1 MSNPTQNRPVP
12 TPPALEVPE
21 DLKTDYANVVRIAH
35 SPSELVFDFAHLLPG
50 VTPARVVTRVVM
62 SPLGAKLLQR
72 ALAEN
77 LSRYEAAFGEIKVPG
92 EGSLADFLFRPP
104 APPSQSPP
112 AKE

>member
-1 MSNPTQNRPVP
+1 MSNPTPNRPA
-12 TPPALEVPE
+12 PPAPPTLEVPP
-21 DLKTDYANVVRIAH
+21 DLKADYANVVRIAH

-50 VTPARVVTRVVM
+50 VTPARVCTRVVM

-92 EGSLADFLFRPP
+92 EGSLADFLFRPT
-104 APPSQSPP
+104 PPP
-112 AKE
+112 KE

>member
-1 MSNPTQNRPVP
+1 
-12 TPPALEVPE
+12 
-21 DLKTDYANVVRIAH
+21 
-35 SPSELVFDFAHLLPG
+35 
-50 VTPARVVTRVVM
+50 M

-104 APPSQSPP
+104 APP
-112 AKE
+112 KE

>member
-1 MSNPTQNRPVP
+1 MTEHQQNRPP
-12 TPPALEVPE
+12 APAAPALEVPP

-50 VTPARVVTRVVM
+50 VTPARVCTRVVM

-77 LSRYEAAFGEIKVPG
+77 LSRYEKAFGEIKIPG
-92 EGSLADFLFRPP
+92 ESSLADFLFKPP
-104 APPSQSPP
+104 APPAPP
-112 AKE
+112 KE

>member
-1 MSNPTQNRPVP
+1 MSNPTQNKP
-12 TPPALEVPE
+12 TPPPPPALEVPP

-50 VTPARVVTRVVM
+50 VTPARVCTRVVM

-77 LSRYEAAFGEIKVPG
+77 LSRYESAFGEIKVPG
-92 EGSLADFLFRPP
+92 EGSLADFLFKPP
-104 APPSQSPP
+104 APP
-112 AKE
+112 KE

>member
-1 MSNPTQNRPVP
+1 MTEHSQNRPAAP
-12 TPPALEVPE
+12 AAPALEVPP

-50 VTPARVVTRVVM
+50 VTPARVCTRVVM

-77 LSRYEAAFGEIKVPG
+77 LSRYEKAFGEIKIPG
-92 EGSLADFLFRPP
+92 ESSLADFLFKPP
-104 APPSQSPP
+104 APPAPP
-112 AKE
+112 KE